1 MVHFTANKI
10 YCKKIWKKGI
20 PYFTSLNLPNSFF
33 PFFFLTK

>member
-20 PYFTSLNLPNSFF
+20 PYFTPPNLHNSFS
-33 PFFFLTK
+33 PFLFLTK